1 MSFKV
6 FLIICVGVSLCH
18 GAYSAK
24 IPDSLQLALMPSQGR
39 SLDYQLDEP
48 PADEK
53 PHNAEEVPHATP
65 SHVSNQ
71 IKYSVLPNN
80 GLMTF
85 R

>member
-1 MSFKV
+1 MSFKA
-6 FLIICVGVSLCH
+6 FLIVCVGVSLCH

-24 IPDSLQLALMPSQGR
+24 IPSSLQLSLMPGGGR
-39 SLDYQLDEP
+39 SLDYQSDEP

-53 PHNAEEVPHATP
+53 PHSAEEGAHATP

-71 IKYSVLPNN
+71 MKYSVQSDY